1 MGSVQAGDARRGEH
15 QGQHR
20 VRSRKR
26 RRGARRQVEEVAER
40 GRALKGMGRGRRRL
54 RCLPCGQWCL
64 IANAHCWNV
73 FYSSYHL
80 FISIS
85 HTHPS
90 GNCILSYYDYPWTE
104 QNFDDHVVKCKLK
117 DSYRLNF
124 FSGSDFFLP
133 PRPLLPPP
141 RPPRPLPR
149 PFPRADSFLKGTNAD
164 AFELVLTSSPLSPDT
179 GAMRGSRY

>member
-1 MGSVQAGDARRGEH
+1 MRGVGYQAVRMGSVQAGDARRGEH

-73 FYSSYHL
+73 FYSSYRL

-90 GNCILSYYDYPWTE
+90 DNCILSYYDYPWTE
-104 QNFDDHVVKCKLK
+104 QNFDDHVVKCKIKGLL
-117 DSYRLNF
+117 STELLQWVR
-124 FSGSDFFLP
+124 FFLATTATAP
-133 PRPLLPPP
+133 PS
-141 RPPRPLPR
+141 
-149 PFPRADSFLKGTNAD
+149 ASSA
-164 AFELVLTSSPLSPDT
+164 SSPSSFPA
-179 GAMRGSRY
+179 GRFFFERNKC